1 MIQVETPRLQIIS
14 LNIEQMQLLM
24 DDYRAL
30 ESALNLP
37 ATEQKL
43 ARRLYPVLTH
53 NISFIRN
60 DPENEIWYT
69 YWLLIHKA
77 DARIVGGLGFKGPAD
92 DRGTV
97 EIGYGMNDGDRNRG
111 YMTEAVASMVGWATE
126 QPGVNAVRAETANT
140 NLASI
145 RVVQKVGFVPYRATD
160 RFLYWRIDRTRWEQL
175 YAFTDETTSGQF
187 ALFDL
192 EVVVERIDGHCTC
205 DMQEGD
211 AFSVL
216 RSSSLVLPPNS
227 HFCIWA
233 LNSVLPFLTA
243 KQRRNHPADWIETDS
258 RVSCPDPACGLIMR
272 IDRRSA
278 KLIHHDEVSP
288 IPWGEIDKSDTQR

>member
-1 MIQVETPRLQIIS
+1 MIQVQTPRLY
-14 LNIEQMQLLM
+14 LLPLTVDQMQLMM
-24 DDYRAL
+24 DDYQML
-30 ESALNLP
+30 EQRLGLSR
-37 ATEQKL
+37 TEQRL

-69 YWLLIHKA
+69 YWLLIDKT
-77 DARIVGGLGFKGPAD
+77 DARIIGGLGFKGPGD
-92 DRGTV
+92 ERGMV
-97 EIGYGMNDGDRNRG
+97 EIGYGVNDSDRNRG
-111 YMTEAVASMVGWATE
+111 YMTEAVAAMVGWATA
-126 QPGVNAVRAETANT
+126 QSGIRSVRAETANT

-160 RFLYWRIDRTRWEQL
+160 RFLYWRMDRARWEEL
-175 YAFTDETTSGQF
+175 YAFPAESESGQF

-192 EVVVERIDGHCTC
+192 RVIVERIDGNCTC
-205 DMQEGD
+205 AMREGD
-211 AFSVL
+211 AFFVQ
-216 RSSSLVLPPNS
+216 RSSSLSLPPGG

-233 LNSVLPFLTA
+233 LNSVLPLLSA

-272 IDRRSA
+272 IDRTVA
-278 KLIHHDEVSP
+278 TFLHHDEVSP
-288 IPWGEIDKSDTQR
+288 IPWDHVDKSNTQR